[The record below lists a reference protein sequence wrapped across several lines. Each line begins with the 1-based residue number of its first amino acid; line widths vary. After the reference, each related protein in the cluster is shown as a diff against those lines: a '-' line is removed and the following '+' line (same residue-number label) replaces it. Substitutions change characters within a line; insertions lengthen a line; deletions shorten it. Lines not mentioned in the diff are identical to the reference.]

1 MLCVLAAVAFLLVTF
16 GVAALGPVALLPLG
30 LALLA
35 LHFVVPVGP
44 ALWRRDR

>member
-1 MLCVLAAVAFLLVTF
+1 MFALLSAVAFLLVTF
-16 GVAALGPVALLPLG
+16 GVAQVGPVGLLPLG

-44 ALWRRDR
+44 AWTRR